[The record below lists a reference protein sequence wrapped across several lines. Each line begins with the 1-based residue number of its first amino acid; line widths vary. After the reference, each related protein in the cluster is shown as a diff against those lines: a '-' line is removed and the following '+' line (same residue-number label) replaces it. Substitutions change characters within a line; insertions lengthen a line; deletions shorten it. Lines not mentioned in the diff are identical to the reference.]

1 MINVSDINVDLG
13 GRPVLADVSL
23 SVAPREFIGLVG
35 PNGAGKSTLLRV
47 IAGLLAP
54 RSGKVAFGD
63 ADISSL
69 THRERALLIAWLPQV
84 RPVAWNLI
92 AEDLVALGR
101 FVTSP
106 SPYDRCGPADQAAID
121 DALERAGA
129 TPYRHRPVHT
139 LSGGEQAR
147 LHLART
153 LATPSRALLL
163 DEPGAALDIAH
174 RLSLMQVLQDECAA
188 GRAVVAAVHDL
199 DLASRF
205 CSRIIVLDQGRV
217 VADGAPDM
225 ALDAACL
232 ARVFAVRRNGDG
244 VFEPAE

>member
-1 MINVSDINVDLG
+1 MITVSGIHVNLG
-13 GRPVLADVSL
+13 NRQVLTDVSFGL
-23 SVAPREFIGLVG
+23 SPGEFVGLVG

-47 IAGLLAP
+47 MAGLLAP
-54 RSGKVAFGD
+54 RQGRVSYGD
-63 ADISSL
+63 ADIASL
-69 THRERALLIAWLPQV
+69 THRERALLCAWLPQA

-106 SPYDRCGPADQAAID
+106 APYEHCGPADQEAID
-121 DALERAGA
+121 DAIERAGA
-129 TPYRHRPVHT
+129 TSYRHRAVQT

-153 LATPSRALLL
+153 LAAPSRTLLL

-174 RLSLMQVLQDECAA
+174 RLAHMRVLQEQCDA

-205 CSRIIVLDQGRV
+205 CTRIIVLDQGMK
-217 VADGAPDM
+217 VADGAPDK
-225 ALDAACL
+225 ALDGGCL
-232 ARVFAVRRNGDG
+232 ARVFGVRRNDQG
-244 VFEPAE
+244 VFDPIV

>member
-1 MINVSDINVDLG
+1 MINVSGIHVELG
-13 GRPVLADVSL
+13 NREVLSDVSFDL
-23 SVAPREFIGLVG
+23 APGEFIGLVG

-47 IAGLLAP
+47 MAGLLAP
-54 RSGKVAFGD
+54 RYGKVGYGD
-63 ADISSL
+63 ADIASL
-69 THRERALLIAWLPQV
+69 THRERALRVAWLPQA

-106 SPYDRCGPADQAAID
+106 SQYEHCGPADRQAID
-121 DALERAGA
+121 DAMDRAGA

-153 LATPSRALLL
+153 LATPSRTLLL

-174 RLSLMQVLQDECAA
+174 RLALMRVLQDQCAA

-205 CSRIIVLDQGRV
+205 CSRIIVLDKGV
-217 VADGAPDM
+217 KVADGPPDA
-225 ALDAACL
+225 ALDTGCL
-232 ARVFAVRRNGDG
+232 SRVFGVRRNDQG
-244 VFEPAE
+244 VFDPVE

>member
-1 MINVSDINVDLG
+1 MITVSGIHVNLG
-13 GRPVLADVSL
+13 NRQVLTGVSFGL
-23 SVAPREFIGLVG
+23 SPGEFVGLVG

-47 IAGLLAP
+47 MAGLLAP
-54 RSGKVAFGD
+54 RQGRVSYGD
-63 ADISSL
+63 ADIASL
-69 THRERALLIAWLPQV
+69 THRERALLCAWLPQA

-101 FVTSP
+101 FVSSP
-106 SPYDRCGPADQAAID
+106 APYEHCGPADQEAID
-121 DALERAGA
+121 DAIERAGA
-129 TPYRHRPVHT
+129 TSYRHRAVHT

-153 LATPSRALLL
+153 LAAPSRTLLL

-174 RLSLMQVLQDECAA
+174 RLALMRVLQEQCDA

-205 CSRIIVLDQGRV
+205 CTRIIVLDQGMKL
-217 VADGAPDM
+217 ADGAPDE
-225 ALDAACL
+225 ALDGGCL
-232 ARVFAVRRNGDG
+232 ARVFGVRRNDQG
-244 VFEPAE
+244 VFDPIV

>member
-1 MINVSDINVDLG
+1 MIDVSGINVDLG

-23 SVAPREFIGLVG
+23 SVAPREFIALVG

-54 RSGKVAFGD
+54 HSGKVAFGD
-63 ADISSL
+63 ADIASL
-69 THRERALLIAWLPQV
+69 THRERALLVAWLPQV

-106 SPYDRCGPADQAAID
+106 SPYDRCGRADRSAID

-153 LATPSRALLL
+153 LATSSRALLL

-174 RLSLMQVLQDECAA
+174 RLSLMKVLQDECAA

-205 CSRIIVLDQGRV
+205 CSRIIVLDQGHV
-217 VADGAPDM
+217 VADGAPDV

-232 ARVFAVRRNGDG
+232 ARVFAVRRNPNG
-244 VFEPAE
+244 VFEPAG

>member
-1 MINVSDINVDLG
+1 MITVSGIHVELG
-13 GRPVLADVSL
+13 NRQVLSDVSFGL
-23 SVAPREFIGLVG
+23 SPGEFVGLVG

-47 IAGLLAP
+47 LAGLLAAQ
-54 RSGKVAFGD
+54 SGKVSYGD
-63 ADISSL
+63 ADIASL
-69 THRERALLIAWLPQV
+69 THRERALLVAWLPQA

-106 SPYDRCGPADQAAID
+106 SPYEYCGPADREAID
-121 DALERAGA
+121 EAMERAGA
-129 TPYRHRPVHT
+129 TPYRHRPVHA

-153 LATPSRALLL
+153 LAAPSRTLLL

-174 RLSLMQVLQDECAA
+174 RLALMRVLQEQCEA
-188 GRAVVAAVHDL
+188 GRVVVAAVHDL

-205 CSRIIVLDQGRV
+205 CSRIIVLDKGV
-217 VADGAPDM
+217 KVADGVPDA
-225 ALDAACL
+225 ALDTGCL
-232 ARVFAVRRNGDG
+232 SRVFGVRRNAHG
-244 VFEPAE
+244 VFEPDQ

>member
-1 MINVSDINVDLG
+1 MITVSGIHVNLG
-13 GRPVLADVSL
+13 NRQVLSDVSFGL
-23 SVAPREFIGLVG
+23 SPGEFVGLVG

-47 IAGLLAP
+47 MSGLLAP
-54 RSGKVAFGD
+54 RQGRVSYGD
-63 ADISSL
+63 ADIASL
-69 THRERALLIAWLPQV
+69 THRERALLCAWLPQA

-106 SPYDRCGPADQAAID
+106 APYDHCGPADQEAID
-121 DALERAGA
+121 DAMERAGA
-129 TPYRHRPVHT
+129 APYRHRALHA

-153 LATPSRALLL
+153 LATPSRTLLL

-174 RLSLMQVLQDECAA
+174 RLALMRVLQEQCDA

-205 CSRIIVLDQGRV
+205 CSRIIVLDQGMK
-217 VADGAPDM
+217 VADGAPDE
-225 ALDAACL
+225 ALDEGCL
-232 ARVFAVRRNGDG
+232 ARVFGVRRNDQG
-244 VFEPAE
+244 VFDPIV

>member
-1 MINVSDINVDLG
+1 MITVSGVHVNLG
-13 GRPVLADVSL
+13 NRQVLTDVSFGL
-23 SVAPREFIGLVG
+23 SPGEFVGLVG

-47 IAGLLAP
+47 MAGLLAP
-54 RSGKVAFGD
+54 RQGRVSYGD
-63 ADISSL
+63 ADIASL
-69 THRERALLIAWLPQV
+69 THRERALLCAWLPQA

-101 FVTSP
+101 FVSSP
-106 SPYDRCGPADQAAID
+106 APYEHCGPADQEAID
-121 DALERAGA
+121 DAIERAGA
-129 TPYRHRPVHT
+129 TSYRHRAVHT

-153 LATPSRALLL
+153 LAAPSRTLLL

-174 RLSLMQVLQDECAA
+174 RLALMRVLQEQCDA

-205 CSRIIVLDQGRV
+205 CTRIIVLDQGMKL
-217 VADGAPDM
+217 ADGAPDE
-225 ALDAACL
+225 ALDGGCL
-232 ARVFAVRRNGDG
+232 ARVFGVRRNDQG
-244 VFEPAE
+244 VFDPIV

>member
-1 MINVSDINVDLG
+1 MISVSGINVDLG
-13 GRPVLADVSL
+13 GRPVLSDVSL
-23 SVAPREFIGLVG
+23 SLAPGEFVGLVG

-47 IAGLLAP
+47 MAGLLRP
-54 RSGKVAFGD
+54 RSGKVIFD
-63 ADISSL
+63 HADIASL
-69 THRERALLIAWLPQV
+69 THRERAALVAWLPQV

-106 SPYDRCGPADQAAID
+106 SPYDRCGPADRATID
-121 DALERAGA
+121 DALGRAGA
-129 TPYRHRPVHT
+129 TPYRDRPVHT

-153 LATPSRALLL
+153 LATPSRTLLL

-174 RLSLMQVLQDECAA
+174 RLSLMQVLQAECTA

-217 VADGAPDM
+217 VADGAPDV
-225 ALDAACL
+225 ALDAGCL
-232 ARVFAVRRNGDG
+232 ARVFAVRRNTRG
-244 VFEPAE
+244 VFDPAE

>member
-1 MINVSDINVDLG
+1 MINVCGINVDLG

-23 SVAPREFIGLVG
+23 GVASREFIGLVG
-35 PNGAGKSTLLRV
+35 PNGAGKSTLLRA

-54 RSGKVAFGD
+54 RSGRVAFGD
-63 ADISSL
+63 ADIASL
-69 THRERALLIAWLPQV
+69 THRERALLMAWLPQV
-84 RPVAWNLI
+84 RPIAWNLI

-106 SPYDRCGPADQAAID
+106 SPYDRCGPADRAAID

-129 TPYRHRPVHT
+129 SPYRHRPVHA

-188 GRAVVAAVHDL
+188 GRAVVAALHDL

-217 VADGAPDM
+217 VADGTPEA

-232 ARVFAVRRNGDG
+232 ARVFAVRRNDRG
-244 VFEPAE
+244 VFESAG